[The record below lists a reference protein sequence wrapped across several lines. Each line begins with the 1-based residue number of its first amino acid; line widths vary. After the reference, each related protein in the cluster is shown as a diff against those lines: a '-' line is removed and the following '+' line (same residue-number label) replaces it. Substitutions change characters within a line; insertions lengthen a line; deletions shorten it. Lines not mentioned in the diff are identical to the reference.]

1 VSTSVELDL
10 GLVGPSTHVD
20 DLQGELH
27 GIFGADEA
35 NGWSNQLD
43 DEPGLVLRAAR
54 RWRADYEQLEPRS
67 SLAFDLSPRVDGALG
82 NIDTHVGVGG
92 GARLGLNLSRA
103 LDPIVGD
110 PSLLRPGA
118 RGLEPPTSVFLFA
131 DLDGR
136 FVIHNLFLHGNTFED
151 SQSVTTE
158 RIVGEGA
165 LGVGWEQGPW
175 RVALSKH
182 LRTAEFTDQPD
193 DEVYGSLTVS
203 WTPGP

>member
-1 VSTSVELDL
+1 
-10 GLVGPSTHVD
+10 VD
-20 DLQGELH
+20 DLQGEMH

-43 DEPGLVLRAAR
+43 DEPGVVLRATR
-54 RWRADYEQLEPRS
+54 RWRADYDELEPES

-82 NIDTHVGVGG
+82 NIDTHVGLGG
-92 GARLGLNLSRA
+92 VARLGLNLSRA

-110 PSLLRPGA
+110 PSRSLPGG
-118 RGLEPPTSVFLFA
+118 RRDVPPTSLYLFA

-151 SQSVTTE
+151 SQSVGTE
-158 RIVGEGA
+158 RLVGEGA
-165 LGVGWEQGPW
+165 LGLGWERGPW
-175 RVALSKH
+175 RVAYSKH
-182 LRTAEFTDQPD
+182 VRTAEFTGQPD

-203 WTPGP
+203 WTPAP